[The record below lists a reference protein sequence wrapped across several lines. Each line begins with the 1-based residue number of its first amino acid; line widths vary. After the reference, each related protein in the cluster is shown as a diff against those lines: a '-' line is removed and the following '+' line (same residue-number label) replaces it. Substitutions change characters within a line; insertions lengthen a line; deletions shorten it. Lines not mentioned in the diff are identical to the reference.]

1 MRLSSVLVGVS
12 LQALQAAALPVAAS
26 DSPFT
31 STSPALASSTPAP
44 VYDWS
49 SGYSSE
55 FVIHPSCNSTE
66 RHEITSGLEQAVT
79 IATHAKEH
87 ILIHRNSSKIFQK
100 YFGQGPT
107 APVIGWLDKIAT
119 GNRAGV
125 IFRCDDPDKNC
136 ATQEGYAGHHRGS
149 NATDETV
156 ICPLSYTSRRPL
168 TALCARGFDMATG
181 RTNDYWA
188 ADLMHRLYHVPLVGE
203 DEVGHFADGYSG
215 LLELAKGVNHTDAAR
230 NSASLS
236 YFALEAYAYD
246 ISVPGEGCAGKVVE
260 EEHDHDHDS
269 GSVTSSA
276 AGADATSVNPTRV
289 IPGSTTAA
297 APAPTATGGE
307 AGKECHTHDDGTQH
321 CT

>member
-1 MRLSSVLVGVS
+1 MRFSTVLVGVS
-12 LQALQAAALPVAAS
+12 LQALQAAALPVASAE
-26 DSPFT
+26 SPFT
-31 STSPALASSTPAP
+31 STSPALVSSTAAP

-49 SGYSSE
+49 KGYVSE
-55 FVIHPSCNSTE
+55 FAIHPSCNSTE
-66 RHEITSGLEQAVT
+66 RHEITAGLEQAVT
-79 IATHAKEH
+79 IAQHAKEH
-87 ILIHRNSSKIFQK
+87 ILIHRNSSKVFQK

-119 GNRAGV
+119 GNRDGI
-125 IFRCDDPDKNC
+125 IFRCDDPDQNC
-136 ATQEGYAGHHRGS
+136 VTQDAWAGHHRGS
-149 NATDETV
+149 NASAETV

-203 DEVGHFADGYSG
+203 DEVDHYADGYSE
-215 LLELAKGVNHTDAAR
+215 LLELAAGANYTDAAR

-246 ISVPGEGCAGKVVE
+246 ISVPGEGCVGKVV
-260 EEHDHDHDS
+260 EEHDHDHDHAA
-269 GSVTSSA
+269 TTTTA
-276 AGADATSVNPTRV
+276 AGAAVTSVNPTRV
-289 IPGSTTAA
+289 IPDATTTAA
-297 APAPTATGGE
+297 PEATATGGG